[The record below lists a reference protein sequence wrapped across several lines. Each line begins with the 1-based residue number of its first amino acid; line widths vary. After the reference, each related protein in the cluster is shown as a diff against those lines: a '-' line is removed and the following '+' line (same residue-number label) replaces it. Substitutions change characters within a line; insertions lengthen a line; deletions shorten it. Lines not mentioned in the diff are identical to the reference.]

1 MAGDGEAP
9 ELSWNAAVEQIPSDE
24 EVVDTD
30 PIDDAQW
37 LPKFTHELNRPLS
50 ELVCVLGWL
59 ASTGLFVALIAVF
72 SGPSHIDTQESVYST
87 WAIQHGQIACAYP
100 SVSEPNEPPVA
111 PLYPLLSGGIAA
123 ITQIGHG
130 TPFPTAAALGPGC
143 RKLYPETKGWL
154 IRSGA
159 VVPTTWIGS
168 VCWLALMAGVIAWL
182 RACGRG
188 RRGWEL
194 MTLLVVGSLLPVW
207 MCVQTFFHPQDLLA
221 LGLALTAMAC
231 ARRDRWLLAGVLCA
245 LAVLSQQFA
254 LLVAAPLLV
263 LAPSTKRISYA
274 GAGLLTGAIV
284 VVPLAVMTSGHALR
298 AIALGTGDN
307 PAEGGTVLWE
317 THAYGA
323 VAVLLFR
330 VAPVAASVV
339 LAWWAARLFGSGAL
353 EPVVL
358 MSLISVSLS
367 LRLVFEANLFPYYF
381 MALAVSLVL
390 LEVTRG
396 SIRRSVAAWLIALT
410 LWTCRISVLA
420 FGVNRWGRYLQNDVI
435 PLFVGAAVLLVIL
448 TCVLRGGGRRTLWPW
463 VAVAA
468 VDLLTL
474 LPSHNEFTTGRAL
487 WFWQVVFVIPG
498 LLLAAEPLYARIR
511 EPGAALA
518 QP

>member
-1 MAGDGEAP
+1 MAGDGEGP
-9 ELSWNAAVEQIPSDE
+9 KLSWNAAVEAIPSDR

-37 LPKFTHELNRPLS
+37 LPKFADELNRPLS
-50 ELVCVLGWL
+50 GWSCVLGWL
-59 ASTGLFVALIAVF
+59 ASAGLFVALIVVF
-72 SGPSHIDTQESVYST
+72 GGPSLIDTQESIYST

-100 SVSEPNEPPVA
+100 SINVPNEPPVA

-143 RKLYPETKGWL
+143 RKIYPETNGWL
-154 IRSGA
+154 FSSGA
-159 VVPTTWIGS
+159 VVPTTWVGI

-188 RRGWEL
+188 RRGWEP
-194 MTLLVVGSLLPVW
+194 MTLLVVASLLPVW
-207 MCVQTFFHPQDLLA
+207 MCVQTVFHPQDLLA
-221 LGLALTAMAC
+221 LGLALFAMAC

-284 VVPLAVMTSGHALR
+284 VIPLAVMTSGHALR

-307 PAEGGTVLWE
+307 PAEGGTVLWQ
-317 THAYGA
+317 THALGA
-323 VAVLLFR
+323 AAVLLFR
-330 VAPVAASVV
+330 IAPVAASVI
-339 LAWWAARLFGSGAL
+339 LAWWTARRLGSAAL
-353 EPVVL
+353 EPVVF
-358 MSLISVSLS
+358 MSLIAVSLS
-367 LRLVFEANLFPYYF
+367 LRLVFEANLFTYYF

-396 SIRRSVAAWLIALT
+396 SIRRGVVAWLVALT
-410 LWTCRISVLA
+410 LWTCRISVP
-420 FGVNRWGRYLQNDVI
+420 FSVNPWGRYLQHDVI

-448 TCVLRGGGRRTLWPW
+448 TCILRGGVRRTLWPW

-468 VDLLTL
+468 VDILAF
-474 LPSHNEFTTGRAL
+474 LPFHNGFTTGQVV
-487 WFWQVVFVIPG
+487 WFWQVVFVVPG
-498 LLLAAEPLYARIR
+498 LLLAAGPLYTTIR
-511 EPGAALA
+511 QPGRALA
-518 QP
+518 QS